1 MTTLA
6 EKKHMS
12 KVAELGCAVCRR
24 IYPPHEPG
32 PVELH
37 HPRHGAGMG
46 KRSGHMSVVP
56 LCVNHHRG
64 NEGIHGMGT
73 KAFVQHYGVTEAEL
87 LAETLELI
95 NHTK

>member
-6 EKKHMS
+6 EKKHMA

-24 IYPPHEPG
+24 MGHPG
-32 PVELH
+32 TPAELH